1 MHSNEFKSFH
11 PIGRLGRP
19 EEIAHACL
27 FLTDDNVEFMNG
39 TMLSVDGGWIAR

>member
-19 EEIAHACL
+19 GEIAHAYL
-27 FLTDDNVEFMNG
+27 FLADDNVEFMNG